1 MTELATGLDVFG
13 DAFAVNVEGDVLEIA
28 TVLGESL
35 LAGEIVVIP
44 LDRANALKLA
54 SALVSFLELTDEGIA
69 NG

>member
-54 SALVSFLELTDEGIA
+54 SALISFLELTDEGIA